1 MNGDGC
7 LMGEGLQ
14 QDRLHENWI
23 RFFVRHIVQ
32 DFLNSRLVPLVKT
45 RLLCLVKLL
54 NTRSIM
60 IT

>member
-1 MNGDGC
+1 
-7 LMGEGLQ
+7 MGEGLQ